1 MDIFSSDVICD
12 RRESLEVND
21 WERKEKKKK
30 GDRLLLLGLKCR
42 PERRER
48 EGKQNNGDSAQY
60 KNGVVSNHLK
70 KIRIFLKIKILSI
83 NKH

>member
-1 MDIFSSDVICD
+1 MTG
-12 RRESLEVND
+12 
-21 WERKEKKKK
+21 KEKKRRKK
-30 GDRLLLLGLKCR
+30 GIGSCCLASSVG
-42 PERRER
+42 RREER

>member
-21 WERKEKKKK
+21 WERKEKRKKR
-30 GDRLLLLGLKCR
+30 GSALVAWPQVSAGR
-42 PERRER
+42 EER

-60 KNGVVSNHLK
+60 KNGVVSNHPK
-70 KIRIFLKIKILSI
+70 K
-83 NKH
+83 